1 MAEKLV
7 REYIN
12 VVLLSISR
20 IEDYL
25 DGIDKEA
32 MIADY
37 RISDGVERNLEKMS
51 EATRWGI
58 PQELRDT
65 EPDIPWRQIEAIG
78 NVLRHA
84 YDRVNLDILWS
95 TVHDDIP
102 LFKEAIERI
111 RELDLEQFNPPMRT
125 PGNRRGGR
133 TKDSGG
139 WEL

>member
-1 MAEKLV
+1 M
-7 REYIN
+7 
-12 VVLLSISR
+12 LLSISR

-32 MIADY
+32 IIADY
-37 RISDGVERNLEKMS
+37 RISDGIERNLEKIS

-58 PQELRDT
+58 PQELRET
-65 EPDIPWRQIEAIG
+65 EPTIPWRQIESIG

-84 YDRVNLDILWS
+84 YDKVNMDMLWS
-95 TVHDDIP
+95 TAHVDIP
-102 LFKEAIERI
+102 VFKEAIERI
-111 RELDLEQFNPPMRT
+111 RELDLEQFNPLMRT

-139 WEL
+139 LEL